1 MKKISMIAILFVMA
15 VFSGVNAQNLKN
27 DCKFQKSVNLI
38 YSSIYQYDEVK
49 RDDLETSKSI
59 PILSK
64 NLVKL
69 KSEFSEIKTKYS
81 TDEDFK
87 EFENWVLVL
96 EKSLESL
103 KKDDSVWQMGYTL
116 VKLNLND
123 FMKLKY

>member
-1 MKKISMIAILFVMA
+1 MI
-15 VFSGVNAQNLKN
+15 VNFKN
-27 DCKFQKSVNLI
+27 
-38 YSSIYQYDEVK
+38 DEVK